1 MKGKIV
7 AGLIAALL
15 IVSVALF
22 AGCVEKET
30 PTEAEESTPT
40 PEPTV
45 EVTPEEDGTPE
56 PTVAATPEEELT
68 PEPEQTPLPTTEP
81 VLAPGYTWY
90 HDEEFGYK
98 IGYPENWVKEVAIST
113 DESKDDGMVFSD
125 PDTGT
130 SMVMVATASEYDMEA
145 LKAGTEGGKEVVIN
159 GRKGYEAILQPMPPV
174 KMKLV
179 VFTVDDKYY
188 IISCTAP
195 VESLDGSMSTFNET
209 VDTFDNVINSFVIE

>member
-30 PTEAEESTPT
+30 PTEAGESTPT

-45 EVTPEEDGTPE
+45 EMTPEEG
-56 PTVAATPEEELT
+56 LT
-68 PEPEQTPLPTTEP
+68 PGPEQTPSPTAEP
-81 VLAPGYTWY
+81 VLSPGYAWY

-98 IGYPENWVKEVAIST
+98 IAYPENWEKIDVIPAGE
-113 DESKDDGMVFSD
+113 GMEGAVSFRD
-125 PDTGT
+125 PGT
-130 SMVMVATASEYDMEA
+130 PTNTIGVTITSEYDMEA
-145 LKAGTEGGKEVVIN
+145 LKAGAEGGKEVVIN
-159 GRKGYEAILQPMPPV
+159 GREGYEAILQPMSMV

-179 VFTVDDKYY
+179 VFAVGDRYY
-188 IISCTAP
+188 VVSPTTSADSFDEQTEMI
-195 VESLDGSMSTFNET
+195 
-209 VDTFDNVINSFVIE
+209 DNVINSFVIE

>member
-30 PTEAEESTPT
+30 PTEVEESTPT
-40 PEPTV
+40 TEPTV
-45 EVTPEEDGTPE
+45 EMTPEEDVTPE
-56 PTVAATPEEELT
+56 PTVTATPEEELT

-98 IGYPENWVKEVAIST
+98 IAYPENWEKIDVIPAGE
-113 DESKDDGMVFSD
+113 GMEGAVSFMD
-125 PDTGT
+125 MGT
-130 SMVMVATASEYDMEA
+130 PTNVIGVIITSEYDMEE
-145 LKAGTEGGKEVVIN
+145 LKAVGTEVVIN
-159 GRKGYEAILQPMPPV
+159 GRKGYAAIDQPMPPV
-174 KMKLV
+174 KTKV
-179 VFTVDDKYY
+179 VAFAVDSRYY
-188 IISCTAP
+188 VVSVTTSADSFDEQTEMI
-195 VESLDGSMSTFNET
+195 
-209 VDTFDNVINSFVIE
+209 DNVINSFVIE